1 MVIRKASNRSLIV
14 LQLFSNRSPIVL
26 RFLELEDNWRVIGGE
41 SKVIGDQSE
50 TIGGEL
56 ETSFGRY
63 TPVTYDNRLNSL
75 SKLGVSMPFPIA
87 S

>member
-26 RFLELEDNWRVIGGE
+26 QFLELEDNWRVIGGE
-41 SKVIGDQSE
+41 SK
-50 TIGGEL
+50 
-56 ETSFGRY
+56 TSFGRY